1 MQSTQPVISELS
13 SSRKQ
18 SRTGLLILLLAAL
31 GLLAALLYWPTIQLP
46 LLYDDLLHIR
56 ITKGLNWASVW
67 LPTDA
72 FGFYRPLTFVPLLAI
87 DQLLGRY
94 PAELLHGIN
103 VFQHVANVLLI
114 STLSWRL
121 WQKFHWVAATGLLLA
136 FYPFSYQA
144 IAVYGH
150 NVHPATAGILL
161 LALHTYLSAL
171 RPTGRRAIW
180 WAATAVLFLLG
191 LLSHESAILF
201 GAFAA
206 LIDWNEA
213 GHLPSFKGENLGRSV
228 RNALF
233 RPWFIFLILGF
244 LYFVGYQFLPL
255 SRAPQ
260 ASFAGGDL
268 WYKALYVLQAAA
280 YPVTWFAGLF
290 SEGPTVAVGMV
301 LFGLFVLLGLT
312 FWSAKNPTN
321 RLPLLTGWAWWGLS
335 ALVIALPLE
344 TSYLLH
350 GPRLLYLGSVGLAI
364 LWPVLLEPVFLL
376 PKAGQWIWAAALA
389 FILVTSGLFVRDR
402 LAAYAHLT
410 SPVEAVQTVMEGKA
424 NDEGILLINLPDWLA
439 PANNTYPIGVEF
451 VAMLGNYL
459 FAEELMAQNLGMDR
473 PVQSLKVPDLLTEQ
487 AYSYDIHEQGVGP
500 LINGGWSPDGSH
512 VFIINYDETGP
523 QTRYA
528 GQLTIREG
536 QAGPKATFGPYE
548 LLAGDASFCEAS
560 VELTTIWSPTAD
572 PEPTTSLFAQLLNG
586 DGQLIAQADGPPLGL
601 RPDLV
606 DLPQGWVIV
615 DQRTLLAGDG
625 QALPETVLLGAY
637 DYVSGERFPAVD
649 GDGQALPENALP
661 IEIKECPA
669 SGD

>member
-1 MQSTQPVISELS
+1 MQTTQPSTAELS
-13 SSRKQ
+13 NSQKQ
-18 SRTGLLILLLAAL
+18 SRTGLLILLIAVLGFSAAI
-31 GLLAALLYWPTIQLP
+31 LYWPTIHLP

-56 ITKGLNWASVW
+56 ITKGLNWSSVW

-103 VFQHVANVLLI
+103 VFQHVANVILI

-121 WQKFHWVAATGLLLA
+121 WHKFHWVAATGLLLA

-150 NVHPATAGILL
+150 NVHPATAGILIL
-161 LALHTYLSAL
+161 GLHTYLSAL
-171 RPTGRRAIW
+171 RSTRRQALW
-180 WAATAVLFLLG
+180 WLATAIFFLLG
-191 LLSHESAILF
+191 LMSHESAILF

-213 GHLPSFKGENLGRSV
+213 GHLPSLKPENLGQSV
-228 RNALF
+228 RKALN
-233 RPWFIFLILGF
+233 RPWFIFLIFGF
-244 LYFVGYQFLPL
+244 LYFIVYQFLPL

-268 WYKALYVLQAAA
+268 WFKALYVIQAAA
-280 YPVTWFAGLF
+280 YPIARLAGFF
-290 SEGPTVAVGMV
+290 SEGIDAAVGIV
-301 LFGLFVLLGLT
+301 LVGLSVLLGLT
-312 FWSAKNPTN
+312 WWSAKKQTN

-335 ALVIALPLE
+335 ALVVALPLE

-364 LWPVLLEPVFLL
+364 LWPVLLDPVFLW
-376 PKAGQWIWAAALA
+376 PKAGPWIWAALLA

-402 LAAYAHLT
+402 LAAYVQLT
-410 SPVEAVQTVMEGKA
+410 SPVEVVRSTMDGKA
-424 NDEGILLINLPDWLA
+424 EEEGILLINLPDWLA
-439 PANNTYPIGVEF
+439 PQQNTYPIGVEF

-459 FAEELMAQNLGMDR
+459 FAEELMTQNLGVDR
-473 PVQSLKVPDLLTEQ
+473 PVQSLEVPDLLTEQ
-487 AYSYDIHEQGVGP
+487 AYSYDIHEQGTKP
-500 LINGGWSPDGSH
+500 LVDGDWSPGGSH
-512 VFIINYDETGP
+512 VFIVSYDESGP

-528 GQLTIREG
+528 GQLTNQEG
-536 QAGPKATFGPYE
+536 QADPIATFGPYD
-548 LLAGDASFCEAS
+548 LLAGDASYCEAS
-560 VELTTIWSPTAD
+560 VKLITIWYAAVV
-572 PEPTTSLFAQLLNG
+572 PEPTTSIFAQLLDG
-586 DGQLIAQADGPPLGL
+586 DGRLIAQADGPPLGL
-601 RPDLV
+601 RPDLI

-615 DQRTLLAGDG
+615 DQRTLLADDVT
-625 QALPETVLLGAY
+625 PESVLLGAY
-637 DYVSGERFPAVD
+637 DYVSGGRYPAID
-649 GDGQALPENALP
+649 DDGQALPDHALR

-669 SGD
+669 NAE